1 MNIRTQNQL
10 HPHKKK
16 NRESVPINPIRRV
29 FYKDGDSSMLLCKD
43 VTPNAAKVLVHS
55 IRENAK
61 NLGISIKGNFI
72 ITQ

>member
-1 MNIRTQNQL
+1 MDIRTQNQL
-10 HPHKKK
+10 HPPKKK
-16 NRESVPINPIRRV
+16 NREYVPINPIRRV

-43 VTPNAAKVLVHS
+43 VTPNAAKVFVHS

>member
-1 MNIRTQNQL
+1 MNVRTQNQL
-10 HPHKKK
+10 YPPKKK
-16 NRESVPINPIRRV
+16 NRETVPLNPSRRV
-29 FYKDGDSSMLLCKD
+29 FYKDGNSSMLLCKD

-61 NLGISIKGNFI
+61 NLGIAIQGNFI